1 MRKRSRTPK
10 PRGRRGTSPAASGRA
25 RKPSAAVRGSR
36 SPAGSKRGGPVP
48 GAADARGWHAAGMR
62 DAERWLGERAA
73 EVAAP
78 EEAKSAAHRSWSE
91 RYYAGKGPLGGG
103 WKSLLVRGQRYAEGF
118 LDRCGYRT
126 PLMPVPLRRTAAA
139 IVCATAPFRGLP
151 RVLQELGA
159 LPLRETIVVLY
170 GIPASRLPQDLPQS
184 SVTVVHEPEVSDP
197 DVGRALGANLATSD
211 TLLFVDGAKPA
222 EAGALARFLWECDGR
237 ADIALN
243 DVPMRQLLFRERGGV
258 QRLQEFLNASLNRRD
273 LKANSLAA
281 LPYALSRRALDTIGP
296 ATLCVPAKAHAIAV
310 LSKLRIVSGGVADAS
325 PQGANEKSVGPVVA
339 GDHAEAWGAAL
350 AMRGDRLKRPD
361 LHRNRSILGEG
372 DIQRYDYGEG
382 LP

>member
-1 MRKRSRTPK
+1 MPA
-10 PRGRRGTSPAASGRA
+10 TSARA
-25 RKPSAAVRGSR
+25 RKPSAAARGSR
-36 SPAGSKRGGPVP
+36 SPGGPKRGRPVSET
-48 GAADARGWHAAGMR
+48 ADVRGWYAAGMR

-73 EVAAP
+73 EGAPP

-91 RYYAGKGPLGGG
+91 RYYAGKGPRGGG
-103 WKSLLVRGQRYAEGF
+103 WKSLLVQGRRYAEGF
-118 LDRCGYRT
+118 LNRCGYRA
-126 PLMPVPLRRTAAA
+126 PLAPVPLRRTAAA
-139 IVCATAPFRGLP
+139 VVCATAPFRGLQ

-159 LPLRETIVVLY
+159 LPLRETIVVFY
-170 GIPASRLPQDLPQS
+170 GIPASQLPQDREQPT
-184 SVTVVHEPEVSDP
+184 VTVVHVPEVSDP

-243 DVPMRQLLFRERGGV
+243 DVPMRHLLFRERGGA

-281 LPYALSRRALDTIGP
+281 LPYALSRQALDAIGP
-296 ATLCVPAKAHAIAV
+296 ATLCVPAKAHAVAV
-310 LSKLRIVSGGVADAS
+310 LSKLRIVSGGFAAAA
-325 PQGANEKSVGPVVA
+325 PQGANEKTVGPVVA

-361 LHRNRSILGEG
+361 LHRNRSILG
-372 DIQRYDYGEG
+372 DDLQRYDYGEG